1 MNGREKKMKH
11 RGMLIVLS
19 GFSGAGKGTVVKELV
34 KKYGYCVSTSWTTRN
49 PREGEL
55 DGREYHFRTREEF
68 QTLIEQNGF
77 IEWAQYVENYYGTP
91 RAFVEEE
98 LEKGNNVILEIEV
111 QGALNIK
118 AQYPK
123 ALLLFITTKDAK
135 TLEER
140 LIGRGTEDMETIR
153 KRLERAKEEVKDI
166 EKYEYIIVNDNLD
179 DCVERVHQIV
189 LSESCQITNQADF
202 VYKMQSDLANL

>member
-1 MNGREKKMKH
+1 MNGKVKKMKH
-11 RGMLIVLS
+11 RGTLIVLS

-34 KKYGYCVSTSWTTRN
+34 KKCQYRISTSWTTRA
-49 PREGEL
+49 PRTGEV
-55 DGREYHFRTREEF
+55 DGREYHFRTTKEF
-68 QTLIEQNGF
+68 QELIEKNGF

-118 AQYPK
+118 AQYPN

-135 TLEER
+135 TLEQR
-140 LIGRGTEDMETIR
+140 LIGRGTEDMDTIK
-153 KRLERAKEEVKDI
+153 KRLNRAKEEAKDI
-166 EKYEYIIVNDNLD
+166 EKYEYIIVNDDLEE
-179 DCVERVHQIV
+179 CVEQIHQIV
-189 LSESCQITNQADF
+189 LSENCRMSNQTDF
-202 VYKMQSDLANL
+202 VHKMQEDLASL

>member
-1 MNGREKKMKH
+1 MKH
-11 RGMLIVLS
+11 RGTLIVLS

-34 KKYGYCVSTSWTTRN
+34 KKCQYRISTSWTTRA
-49 PREGEL
+49 PRTGEV
-55 DGREYHFRTREEF
+55 DGREYHFRTTKEF
-68 QTLIEQNGF
+68 QELIEKNGF

-118 AQYPK
+118 AQYPN

-135 TLEER
+135 TLEQR
-140 LIGRGTEDMETIR
+140 LIGRGTEDMDTIK
-153 KRLERAKEEVKDI
+153 KRLNRAKEEAKDI
-166 EKYEYIIVNDNLD
+166 EKYEYIIVNDDLEE
-179 DCVERVHQIV
+179 CVEQIHQIV
-189 LSESCQITNQADF
+189 LSENCRMSNQTDF
-202 VYKMQSDLANL
+202 VHKMQEDLASL

>member
-1 MNGREKKMKH
+1 MNGKVKKMKH
-11 RGMLIVLS
+11 RGTLIVLS

-34 KKYGYCVSTSWTTRN
+34 RKYQYRISTSWTTRS
-49 PREGEL
+49 PRAGEV
-55 DGREYHFRTREEF
+55 DGREYHFRTTKEF
-68 QTLIEQNGF
+68 QELIEKNGF

-118 AQYPK
+118 AQYPN

-135 TLEER
+135 TLEQR
-140 LIGRGTEDMETIR
+140 LIGRGTEDMDTIK
-153 KRLERAKEEVKDI
+153 KRLNRAKEEAKDI
-166 EKYEYIIVNDNLD
+166 EKYEYIIVNDNLEE
-179 DCVERVHQIV
+179 CVEQIHQIV
-189 LSESCQITNQADF
+189 LSENCRMSNQTVF
-202 VYKMQSDLANL
+202 VHKMQEDLASL

>member
-1 MNGREKKMKH
+1 MNGKVKKMKH
-11 RGMLIVLS
+11 RGTLIVLS

-34 KKYGYCVSTSWTTRN
+34 KKYQYRISTSWTTRA
-49 PREGEL
+49 PRTGEV
-55 DGREYHFRTREEF
+55 DGREYHFRTTKEF
-68 QTLIEQNGF
+68 QELIEKNGF

-118 AQYPK
+118 AQYPN

-135 TLEER
+135 TLEQR
-140 LIGRGTEDMETIR
+140 LIGRGTEDMDTIK
-153 KRLERAKEEVKDI
+153 KRLNRAKEEAKDI
-166 EKYEYIIVNDNLD
+166 GKYEYIIVNDDLEE
-179 DCVERVHQIV
+179 CVEQIHQIV
-189 LSESCQITNQADF
+189 LSENCRMSNQTVF
-202 VYKMQSDLANL
+202 VHKMQEDLASL